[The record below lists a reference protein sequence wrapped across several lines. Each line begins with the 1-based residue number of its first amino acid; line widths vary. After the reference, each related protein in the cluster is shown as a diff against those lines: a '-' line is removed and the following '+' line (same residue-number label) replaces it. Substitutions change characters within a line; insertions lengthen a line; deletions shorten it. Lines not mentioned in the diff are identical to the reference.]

1 MQFAEC
7 HRQTARQQ
15 IETLGARLGL
25 TGPES
30 PASLYS
36 HRILILILILIT
48 AFDAA
53 GGRRSGTAGHKWQYR
68 CADFTISGSNQLV
81 RCLDGDNRT
90 ELDTSKI
97 PHLSHQQ
104 HAVRTQSLILITAY
118 QSTVFVTIIIIAAV
132 TMTNSSG
139 SESWVSANTTFPVV
153 PQVANRGNGSG
164 VEPYLQ
170 RLVHLDEG
178 LYNDFYGLWI
188 TLMVVNSM
196 IFLVGMVLNTVA
208 LYVFCFR
215 TKRKTTP
222 VIYTINLAVTDLLV
236 NLSLPTR
243 ILLYYS
249 GGACLICSYLH
260 IFSYFVNMYCSILFL
275 TCICVD
281 RYLAIVQMEA
291 SRRWRNSN
299 VAKCVC
305 VSVWLFAIVVT
316 YSFLSTA
323 FRHTGCCLTKLLL
336 LTITEFFLPLIIIVA
351 FTLRIMWALAD
362 RQLMQQSRE
371 RRRRAVQLLTT
382 VLIIFTV
389 CFTPFHIRQVLLY
402 FQPDMPH
409 HVIVYH
415 LTVTLSSLNSC
426 MDPVV
431 YCFITNNFQATVRSL
446 FRRAEAEQSS
456 GDIISMQHSSKFSG
470 GMVNAITNNVIM
482 MADLPTSL
490 RRNQKDVHLG
500 HQHSL

>member
-1 MQFAEC
+1 MKSNFSDEWTFNNNTSAV
-7 HRQTARQQ
+7 
-15 IETLGARLGL
+15 LN
-25 TGPES
+25 
-30 PASLYS
+30 
-36 HRILILILILIT
+36 
-48 AFDAA
+48 
-53 GGRRSGTAGHKWQYR
+53 
-68 CADFTISGSNQLV
+68 GS
-81 RCLDGDNRT
+81 
-90 ELDTSKI
+90 S
-97 PHLSHQQ
+97 
-104 HAVRTQSLILITAY
+104 
-118 QSTVFVTIIIIAAV
+118 
-132 TMTNSSG
+132 
-139 SESWVSANTTFPVV
+139 
-153 PQVANRGNGSG
+153 NGSG

-170 RLVHLDEG
+170 RLAHLDEG
-178 LYNDFYGLWI
+178 LYNDFYSLWI
-188 TLMVVNSM
+188 ALMVINSL

-208 LYVFCFR
+208 LYVFCLR
-215 TKRKTTP
+215 TKPKTTS

-281 RYLAIVQMEA
+281 RYISIVQVEA

-323 FRHTGCCLTKLLL
+323 FQHTGCCVSKLLF
-336 LTITEFFLPLIIIVA
+336 LTITEFFLPLVIIVV
-351 FTLRIMWALAD
+351 FTLRIMWALVD
-362 RQLMQQSRE
+362 HRLMQQSRE

-402 FQPDMPH
+402 FYPEMPH

-431 YCFITNNFQATVRSL
+431 YCFVTNNFQATMRSL
-446 FRRAEAEQSS
+446 CRRVEAEPSS
-456 GDIISMQHSSKFSG
+456 NDIVSMHHSSKASG
-470 GMVNAITNNVIM
+470 GTVNAITNNIIM
-482 MADLPTSL
+482 MTSTITATPPPPPPAPL
-490 RRNQKDVHLG
+490 RE
-500 HQHSL
+500 SLK